1 MKIIVERGDL
11 TEKAVDAI
19 VNAAN
24 SSLLGGGGVDGA
36 IHRKAGPELREY
48 NRGLGGCNTGEAKL
62 SPGFQLP
69 AKYVISTVGPVW
81 GQPYEEKEKLLRSCY
96 MNSLQLAMEKGFR
109 TVAFP
114 SISTGVYGYPVEKAA
129 KVAMEAMREFRRAHP
144 EAFTHVYM
152 VNFSEADRAI
162 YQRALDEAMEGECR

>member
-1 MKIIVERGDL
+1 MKIIVQKGDL

-24 SSLLGGGGVDGA
+24 HSLLGGGGVDGA
-36 IHRKAGPELREY
+36 IHRKAGPKLREY
-48 NRGLGGCNTGEAKL
+48 NKGLGGCETGKAKL

-69 AKYVISTVGPVW
+69 AKYVISTVGPIW

-96 MNSLQLAMEKGFR
+96 TNSLQLAKEQGLR

-129 KVAMEAMREFRRAHP
+129 KVAMKAILDFGQAHP
-144 EAFTHVYM
+144 DALSCVYM
-152 VNFSEADRAI
+152 VNFSETDRAV
-162 YQRALDEAMEGECR
+162 YQQALDELLEGECR